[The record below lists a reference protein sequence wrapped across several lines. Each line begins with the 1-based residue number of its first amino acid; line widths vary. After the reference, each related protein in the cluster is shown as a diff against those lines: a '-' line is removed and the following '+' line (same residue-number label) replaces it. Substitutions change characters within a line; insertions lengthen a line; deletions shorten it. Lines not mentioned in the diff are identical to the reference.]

1 MNVLF
6 VSKDLSGGG
15 LCSKLKKEGNEVKL
29 FIEDKDQRHNF
40 FGLVEKVES
49 WENEL
54 DWVGKS
60 GLIIFDSVGYGKI
73 QDELRKKGFSVVG
86 GSTLGDKLEH
96 DRQYGQKVSAACEIL
111 SIPSK
116 NFNNP
121 EDAIEFLR
129 KNGGCWVLKQN
140 GHVDKNFNYV
150 GELEDG
156 SDVINLLERY
166 CLDNKKECESID
178 LQKRIFGVEI
188 GVGRY
193 FNGNDWVGPIE
204 MNIEHKSLFP
214 GNIGPK
220 TYEMGTL
227 TWYEKKNKL
236 FNETLGKL
244 KSYLQKIDFRGD
256 IDINCIVNKD
266 GAFPLEITAR
276 FGWPS
281 TQLQMEL
288 HKSPWGE
295 FLKAVADGNQYD
307 LKYSKGYGIVVL
319 VAAPPFPYHLVS
331 KKYSSKGIQI
341 KFKQDF
347 KESDMDHVC
356 LEEVSLDKNGAYYIS
371 GDSGFA
377 LHVTGTGRRVKK
389 ARKNVYD
396 IIDKIVIPKM
406 FYRNDIGLEFMNGDK
421 KKLKKWGWI

>member
-6 VSKDLSGGG
+6 ISKDLSGGG
-15 LCSKLKKEGNEVKL
+15 LCYKLKKEGNDVKI
-29 FIEDKDQRHNF
+29 FIEDKDQCHNF
-40 FGLVEKVES
+40 SGLVEKVEN

-54 DWVGKS
+54 EWVGKD
-60 GLIIFDSVGYGKI
+60 GLIIFDSVGYGEI
-73 QDELRKKGFSVVG
+73 QDDLRKKGFSVVG

-96 DRQYGQKVSAACEIL
+96 DRQYGQKILGACGIAG
-111 SIPSK
+111 IPSR

-121 EDAIEFLR
+121 EDAIKFLK
-129 KNGGCWVLKQN
+129 KNKGCWVLKQN

-166 CLDNKKECESID
+166 CESNRNECGSID
-178 LQKRIFGVEI
+178 LQKRIIGVEI

-193 FNGNDWVGPIE
+193 FNGHDWVGPIE

-214 GNIGPK
+214 GNVGPK

-227 TWYEKKNKL
+227 TWYKKKNKL
-236 FNETLGKL
+236 FDETLGKL
-244 KSYLQKIDFRGD
+244 KAYLQKIDFHGD

-266 GAFPLEITAR
+266 GAFPLEVTAR

-281 TQLQMEL
+281 TQLQMAL

-295 FLKAVADGNQYD
+295 FLKAVADGKEYT
-307 LKYSKGYGIVVL
+307 LKYNKSYGVVVL
-319 VAAPPFPYHLVS
+319 VAAPPFPYNALPE
-331 KKYSSKGIQI
+331 KYSSKGIQI
-341 KFKQDF
+341 RFKRDF
-347 KESDMDHVC
+347 KESDMDNVC
-356 LEEVSLDKNGAYYIS
+356 LEEVSLDKEGNYYIS

-377 LHVTGTGRRVKK
+377 LHVTGMGRKVKN
-389 ARKNVYD
+389 ARKNAYD

-406 FYRNDIGLEFMNGDK
+406 FYRNDIGLSFINEDK
-421 KKLKKWGWI
+421 KKLKKWGWM